1 MVNTACCAAGD
12 GACTSL
18 ASTKCDAICAVAYV
32 PFYDACKKVL
42 DVLGDVHGQ
51 DTRRDG
57 NASEFA
63 AVYNQCLVR
72 PLQ

>member
-1 MVNTACCAAGD
+1 M
-12 GACTSL
+12 
-18 ASTKCDAICAVAYV
+18 AYV